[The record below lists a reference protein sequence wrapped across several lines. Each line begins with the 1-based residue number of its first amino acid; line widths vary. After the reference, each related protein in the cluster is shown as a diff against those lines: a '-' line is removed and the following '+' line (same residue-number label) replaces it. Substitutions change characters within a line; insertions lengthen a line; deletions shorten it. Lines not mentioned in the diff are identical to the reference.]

1 MENAVKK
8 KRTNK
13 RNQIF
18 FLKKKV
24 NSSKLTLSFDCVF
37 SSDSCFVDGS
47 VCVSP
52 VDGGPRGRER
62 ERLREI
68 EIDRER
74 ERERERDARDGE

>member
-1 MENAVKK
+1 MGEKK
-8 KRTNK
+8 KDGKRGKKNK
-13 RNQIF
+13 QKKSNF
-18 FLKKKV
+18 FFEKKV

-62 ERLREI
+62 ER
-68 EIDRER
+68 D
-74 ERERERDARDGE
+74 